1 MAVVVGY
8 IPTAEGRAALRR
20 ALTEARLRR
29 TKVVVVNSQHG
40 GRDFDQRDLELFE
53 EELAGVRAALE
64 SEGLEY
70 EVRGLVR
77 GNDPAEDLITVADE
91 VDADLVVI
99 GLRKRSPVGKLVL
112 GSNAQQ
118 ILLDATRPVLAV
130 KADQA

>member
-40 GRDFDQRDLELFE
+40 GRDFDQHDLELFE